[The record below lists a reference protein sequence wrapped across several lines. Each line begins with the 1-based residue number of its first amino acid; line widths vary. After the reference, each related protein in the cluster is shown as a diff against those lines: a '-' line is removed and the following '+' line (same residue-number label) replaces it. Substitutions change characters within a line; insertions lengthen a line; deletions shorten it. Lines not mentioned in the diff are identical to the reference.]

1 MASNVAIP
9 QTGRTAPGRVRLA
22 LTALI
27 FAAARFA
34 PGSGPAF
41 ADDRGEAKARPNIV
55 FILAD
60 DK

>member
-1 MASNVAIP
+1 MATNVAIP
-9 QTGRTAPGRVRLA
+9 QTGRTAPGRAHLA
-22 LTALI
+22 LAALI
-27 FAAARFA
+27 FAARFA